1 MTAPSTPPT
10 SPPDDGP
17 AESAAPETPSLMFS
31 WMEDPDAAPEM
42 PWTKDFRRRL
52 AQLIAEQTAQPGT
65 QQTAQPMQPGD
76 GRDGSAAPATPS
88 LMFSW
93 MEDPDAALE
102 MPWTKDVRRW
112 LAEHLN
118 RTLPH
123 AQAQRPAEAE
133 TQQPAEAQTQQ
144 TLPPSAA
151 PPTRT

>member
-1 MTAPSTPPT
+1 MTAPSTPPM
-10 SPPDDGP
+10 SPPGDGP
-17 AESAAPETPSLMFS
+17 AESAAPKTSSLMFS
-31 WMEDPDAAPEM
+31 WMEDPDAALEM
-42 PWTKDFRRRL
+42 PWTKDVRRRL

-76 GRDGSAAPATPS
+76 GPAESAAPETPS

-93 MEDPDAALE
+93 MEDPDAAPN
-102 MPWTKDVRRW
+102 MPWRKELDHW

-123 AQAQRPAEAE
+123 AQAQRPTEAE

-144 TLPPSAA
+144 TLPPSAD

>member
-1 MTAPSTPPT
+1 MTAPSTPPM
-10 SPPDDGP
+10 SPPDDGRDG
-17 AESAAPETPSLMFS
+17 SAAPKTPWLMFS

-42 PWTKDFRRRL
+42 PSTKDFRRRL

-65 QQTAQPMQPGD
+65 QQTAQPMQPGN

-93 MEDPDAALE
+93 MEDPDAAPN
-102 MPWTKDVRRW
+102 MPWRKELDHW

>member
-1 MTAPSTPPT
+1 MTVPSTPPM
-10 SPPDDGP
+10 SPPGDGP
-17 AESAAPETPSLMFS
+17 AESAAPKTPSLMFS
-31 WMEDPDAAPEM
+31 WMEDPDAALEM

-65 QQTAQPMQPGD
+65 QQTAQPIQPGN
-76 GRDGSAAPATPS
+76 GRDGSAAPKTPS

-123 AQAQRPAEAE
+123 AQAQQPAEAE
-133 TQQPAEAQTQQ
+133 TQQSAEAQTQQ

>member
-10 SPPDDGP
+10 SPPDDG
-17 AESAAPETPSLMFS
+17 
-31 WMEDPDAAPEM
+31 
-42 PWTKDFRRRL
+42 
-52 AQLIAEQTAQPGT
+52 
-65 QQTAQPMQPGD
+65 
-76 GRDGSAAPATPS
+76 RDGSAAPKTPT

-123 AQAQRPAEAE
+123 AQAKQPAEAE

>member
-1 MTAPSTPPT
+1 MTAPSTPPM
-10 SPPDDGP
+10 SPPGDGP
-17 AESAAPETPSLMFS
+17 AESAAPKTPSLMFS
-31 WMEDPDAAPEM
+31 WMEDPDAALEM

-65 QQTAQPMQPGD
+65 QQTAQPMQPGN

-93 MEDPDAALE
+93 MEDPDAAPN
-102 MPWTKDVRRW
+102 MPWRKELDHW